1 MGMWDNAFEKRWTL
15 IFAAMYVI
23 VMLPVKCFFA
33 TEYVASWKGLPF
45 FMVGWFCHTLITM
58 ILIVVFFFQAMG
70 RPEYNEFDTKA

>member
-33 TEYVASWKGLPF
+33 TEYAASWMGLPL
-45 FMVGWFCHTLITM
+45 FMVGWFWHTLVTM
-58 ILIVVFFFQAMG
+58 ILIVVFYFQAM
-70 RPEYNEFDTKA
+70 RRDEYREFSAEN